1 MAYDANII
9 QRAAARLEEDRRRRA
24 DQLAQRRK
32 AAYAREPRL
41 AELDKQLMRTMP
53 EVIRLALRRGV
64 SPVEDMQRLRSDSL
78 ALQEEYG
85 NLLEGIGMARDA
97 LENKPACA
105 LCGDSGWRG
114 TEMCSCL
121 KELCAQEQ
129 FQELSKLL
137 LLGEQSFDSFQMDFY
152 GQNIWPGQSTSS

>member
-9 QRAAARLEEDRRRRA
+9 QRAAARLDRRRRA

-105 LCGDSGWRG
+105 LCGDSGWRDG
-114 TEMCSCL
+114 DVQLPEG
-121 KELCAQEQ
+121 AVR
-129 FQELSKLL
+129 
-137 LLGEQSFDSFQMDFY
+137 
-152 GQNIWPGQSTSS
+152 PGAVPGIVQAPAAGGAVL